1 MKKIN
6 ILFFILISFFSCKK
20 DSKIEREIAH
30 IPMDYTIERFDK
42 VFGETTAENLSETKK
57 SFPFLFSE
65 KYSDSF
71 WIAKVNDTLQQ
82 QLTQESARIFPELKK
97 EEKEIT
103 QLFQHLKYYF
113 PEFKTPRVI
122 TTTSSVDYKNK
133 VIVTDTIVLISLDTY
148 LGSDHEFYQGIQ
160 KYLRQTFI
168 KDQIVVDMATEYS
181 EKYIY
186 QQQVKTLLDEMI
198 YYGKQLY
205 FKDLVIPFKTDAE
218 KIGYTQEQIAWAQAN
233 ETEIWRYFVE
243 RELLYS
249 TDSALPN
256 RFINPAPFS
265 KFQLEEIDTESPGQL
280 GRYMGWQ
287 IVKAY
292 MARNNVPIKD
302 MLQKEAKDIFNHSNY
317 KPKK

>member
-1 MKKIN
+1 MKN
-6 ILFFILISFFSCKK
+6 FSVLFFVLISVFSCKK
-20 DSKIEREIAH
+20 ESQVEKEIAN
-30 IPMDYTIERFDK
+30 IPIDYIIERFDIA
-42 VFGETTAENLSETKK
+42 FGETTAENLTETKNAY
-57 SFPFLFSE
+57 PFLFSE
-65 KYSDSF
+65 KYTDSF

-82 QLTQESARIFPELKK
+82 QLTEESARVFLDLK
-97 EEKEIT
+97 EEKKEIT
-103 QLFQHLKYYF
+103 QLFQHLTYYF

-122 TTTSSVDYKNK
+122 TTTSTVDYRNK

-160 KYLRQTFI
+160 KYLRQGFV
-168 KDQIVVDMATEYS
+168 KEQIVVDMAAEYS

-218 KIGYTQEQIAWAQAN
+218 KIGYSQEQIDWANAN
-233 ETEIWRYFVE
+233 ETEIWRFFVE

-249 TDSALPN
+249 TDASLPN

-265 KFQLEEIDTESPGQL
+265 KFQLEEIDRESPGKI

-292 MARNNVPIKD
+292 MANNQVSIKD
-302 MLQKEAKDIFNHSNY
+302 MLQKEAKEIFNQSNF

>member
-1 MKKIN
+1 MKN
-6 ILFFILISFFSCKK
+6 FSVLFFVLISVFSCKK
-20 DSKIEREIAH
+20 ESQVEKEIAN
-30 IPMDYTIERFDK
+30 IPIDYIIERFDIA
-42 VFGETTAENLSETKK
+42 FGETTAENLTETKNAY
-57 SFPFLFSE
+57 PFLFSE
-65 KYSDSF
+65 KYTDSF

-82 QLTQESARIFPELKK
+82 QLTEESARVFPDLK
-97 EEKEIT
+97 EEKKEIT
-103 QLFQHLKYYF
+103 QLFQHLTYYF

-122 TTTSSVDYKNK
+122 TTTSTVDYRNK

-160 KYLRQTFI
+160 KYLRQGFV
-168 KDQIVVDMATEYS
+168 KEQIVVDMAAEYS

-218 KIGYTQEQIAWAQAN
+218 KIGYSQEQIDWANAN
-233 ETEIWRYFVE
+233 ETEIWRFFVE

-249 TDSALPN
+249 TDASLPN

-265 KFQLEEIDTESPGQL
+265 KFQLEEIDRESPGKI

-292 MARNNVPIKD
+292 MANNQVSIKD
-302 MLQKEAKDIFNHSNY
+302 MLQKEAKEIFNQSNF

>member
-1 MKKIN
+1 MKN
-6 ILFFILISFFSCKK
+6 FSVLFFVLISVFSCKK
-20 DSKIEREIAH
+20 ESQVEKKIAN
-30 IPMDYTIERFDK
+30 IPIDYIIERFDIA
-42 VFGETTAENLSETKK
+42 FGETTAENLTETKNAY
-57 SFPFLFSE
+57 PFLFSE
-65 KYSDSF
+65 KYTDSF

-82 QLTQESARIFPELKK
+82 QLTEESARVFLDLK
-97 EEKEIT
+97 EEKKEIT
-103 QLFQHLKYYF
+103 QLFQHLTYYF

-122 TTTSSVDYKNK
+122 TTTSTVDYRNK

-160 KYLRQTFI
+160 KYLRQGFV
-168 KDQIVVDMATEYS
+168 KEQIVVDMAAEYS

-218 KIGYTQEQIAWAQAN
+218 KIGYSQEQIDWANAN
-233 ETEIWRYFVE
+233 ETEIWRFFVE

-249 TDSALPN
+249 TDASLPN

-265 KFQLEEIDTESPGQL
+265 KFQLEEIDRESPGKI

-292 MARNNVPIKD
+292 MANNQVSIKD
-302 MLQKEAKDIFNHSNY
+302 MLQKEAKEIFNQSNF

>member
-1 MKKIN
+1 MKN
-6 ILFFILISFFSCKK
+6 FCVLVFLLITVFSCKK
-20 DSKIEREIAH
+20 DSKVEREIAEVS
-30 IPMDYTIERFDK
+30 IDFDIERFDK
-42 VFGETTAENLSETKK
+42 IFGETTAENLADTKRNY
-57 SFPFLFSE
+57 PFLFSE
-65 KYSDSF
+65 KYTDSF
-71 WIAKVNDTLQQ
+71 WLAEINDTLQQ
-82 QLTQESARIFPELKK
+82 QLTQEVAHAFPELK
-97 EEKEIT
+97 EEKKEIT
-103 QLFQHLKYYF
+103 KLFQHLKFYF

-122 TTTSSVDYKNK
+122 TMTSGVDYKNK
-133 VIVTDTIVLISLDTY
+133 VIVTDTIVLVSLDTY

-160 KYLRQTFI
+160 KYLKQTFN
-168 KDQIVVDMATEYS
+168 KDQIVVDLATAYS

-198 YYGKQLY
+198 YYGKELY

-218 KIGYTQEQIAWAQAN
+218 KIGYSQEQIDWARAN
-233 ETEIWRYFVE
+233 EIEIWRYFVE

-249 TDSALPN
+249 TDSALPS

-265 KFQLEEIDTESPGQL
+265 KFQLEEIDSESPGQL

-292 MARNNVPIKD
+292 MLNNDVSIKD
-302 MLQKEAKDIFNHSNY
+302 LLQKETTDIFNHSNF

>member
-1 MKKIN
+1 MKN
-6 ILFFILISFFSCKK
+6 LSVLFFLLISVVSCKK
-20 DSKIEREIAH
+20 DSKIEKEIAQ
-30 IPMDYTIERFDK
+30 IPINFDVERFDK
-42 VFGETTAENLSETKK
+42 IFGASTVENLAETKRAY
-57 SFPFLFSE
+57 PFLFSE
-65 KYSDSF
+65 KYTDSF
-71 WIAKVNDTLQQ
+71 WIAKVNDTLQK
-82 QLTQESARIFPELKK
+82 QLTEASARIFPEFK
-97 EEKEIT
+97 EEKIEIT

-122 TTTSSVDYKNK
+122 TTTSSVDYRNK

-160 KYLRQTFI
+160 KYLSQNFT

-181 EKYIY
+181 KKHIY
-186 QQQVKTLLDEMI
+186 QQQLKTLLDEMI

-218 KIGYTQEQIAWAQAN
+218 KIGYTQEQIDWASAN
-233 ETEIWRYFVE
+233 ETEIWRYFVA
-243 RELLYS
+243 RELLFS
-249 TDSALPN
+249 TDSSLPN

-265 KFQLEEIDTESPGQL
+265 KFQLEEIDRESPGKI

-287 IVKAY
+287 IVRAY
-292 MARNNVPIKD
+292 MLNNKVSMKN
-302 MLQKEAKDIFNHSNY
+302 MMHKEAKDIFNNSNF